1 MLSRLSLELRIVFK
15 KYSLFGYQ
23 AFSKKYSF
31 TRNILMMP
39 FGEVPTWNFVHF
51 RFTIILKPF
60 RGEIAQAI
68 EAQCSYHMAI
78 RTALAFME
86 AL

>member
-1 MLSRLSLELRIVFK
+1 
-15 KYSLFGYQ
+15 
-23 AFSKKYSF
+23 
-31 TRNILMMP
+31 MMP
-39 FGEVPTWNFVHF
+39 FGEVPTLNFVHF
-51 RFTIILKPF
+51 RFTVILKLI

-68 EAQCSYHMAI
+68 EAQCSYHVTI